1 MVTGKLLGRC
11 NVPGPGPANIAEKTK
26 KLTCMTF
33 RCLIILRNR
42 TVAHSFLLSFV
53 NANDRLCQE
62 Q

>member
-1 MVTGKLLGRC
+1 MVATFLDLNKNR
-11 NVPGPGPANIAEKTK
+11 PGPPNIAEKTG

-33 RCLIILRNR
+33 LCLIALRNK

-53 NANDRLCQE
+53 NVNDRLCQE